1 MLEKG
6 AQCAPRDRSLAFFSQ
21 SSFRF
26 DIDKLCYKENIPP
39 ELRCMLELQC
49 RKNHIKYLSKLLPTL
64 YTFFARS
71 LSFSTALPQT

>member
-1 MLEKG
+1 MLRQKG
-6 AQCAPRDRSLAFFSQ
+6 AQCAARALAFFSQ
-21 SSFRF
+21 SSFSF

-64 YTFFARS
+64 YTFFA